1 MMTRIKQA
9 TLYFGRLTPSDH
21 DWIKSVLSVHEQAYF
36 RHMHPAD
43 QFHGYQVARHLGEAP
58 MYVLKAA
65 LLHDCGKPRNFGFFA
80 RCLVVLLRKF
90 SVPYF
95 REIQR
100 VGREH
105 PTMGAE
111 LLKGVL
117 SEDGIELIRRHGD
130 SENVDGWLKELQT
143 ADKLY

>member
-1 MMTRIKQA
+1 MITRVKQA
-9 TLYFGRLTPSDH
+9 ALYFGRLTPTDH
-21 DWIKSVLSVHEQAYF
+21 DWIKSILSVHEQAYF
-36 RHMHPAD
+36 RYMHPAD
-43 QFHGYQVARHLGEAP
+43 QFHCYQVARHLGEAP

-90 SVPYF
+90 SLPF
-95 REIQR
+95 CSEIQR
-100 VGREH
+100 IGHEH
-105 PTMGAE
+105 PQVGAD

-117 SEDGIELIRRHGD
+117 SEEGIELILRHQE
-130 SENVDGWLKELQT
+130 SENVTGWLQKLQA